1 MPQTELITWC
11 FRETGMGI
19 QNNFDQDDFKYV
31 LQDTNCVYFGR
42 ELTYAEMMDREDVP
56 FKYKAVLSVHIARDT
71 DLNIKMAE
79 HLMTISDS
87 AFSYRIYE
95 QLKLTVRVCYKVP
108 KKGLGGKIK
117 EKWIHKS
124 CSLRQFCREYH
135 PLVAKGEVV
144 IEDFS
149 ISKLALMVLSI

>member
-1 MPQTELITWC
+1 ME
-11 FRETGMGI
+11 I
-19 QNNFDQDDFKYV
+19 QNYDDFKYV
-31 LQDTNCVYFGR
+31 LQDTNTIYFGR

-56 FKYKAVLSVHIARDT
+56 FKFKAVLSAHIARDT
-71 DLNIKMAE
+71 DLDKKMAE

-87 AFSYRIYE
+87 MFSYRIYE
-95 QLKLTVRVCYKVP
+95 QLKLTVRICYKVQ
-108 KKGLGGKIK
+108 KKGFGGKIK

-124 CSLRQFCREYH
+124 CSLHQFCREYRD
-135 PLVAKGEVV
+135 LAAQEDVM

>member
-1 MPQTELITWC
+1 
-11 FRETGMGI
+11 MGI

-79 HLMTISDS
+79 HI
-87 AFSYRIYE
+87 
-95 QLKLTVRVCYKVP
+95 
-108 KKGLGGKIK
+108 
-117 EKWIHKS
+117 
-124 CSLRQFCREYH
+124 
-135 PLVAKGEVV
+135 
-144 IEDFS
+144 
-149 ISKLALMVLSI
+149 

>member
-1 MPQTELITWC
+1 ME
-11 FRETGMGI
+11 I
-19 QNNFDQDDFKYV
+19 QNNNDFKYV

-56 FKYKAVLSVHIARDT
+56 FKFKAVLSAHIARDT
-71 DLNIKMAE
+71 DLNIKMAD

-87 AFSYRIYE
+87 TFSYRIYE
-95 QLKLTVRVCYKVP
+95 QLKLTVRVCYKVQ
-108 KKGLGGKIK
+108 KKGFGGKLK
-117 EKWIHKS
+117 EKWMHKS
-124 CSLRQFCREYH
+124 CSLHVFCTEYRSLAAH
-135 PLVAKGEVV
+135 TDVM